1 MPPLVRLRLMKE
13 KTKENQSKKL
23 VEILNES
30 FSAKELR
37 EIKGFLARIA
47 KLPIEACLDED
58 LPE

>member
-1 MPPLVRLRLMKE
+1 MKE